1 MEENYEYLKRFF
13 DAKEW
18 DFMGQIFNYEF
29 VCLKTREYVETQL
42 KIIQSDSNS
51 DLERDCFDI
60 VKAKRKI
67 GNEIYSKIMKSYIS
81 SFPVCKTIGEKIV
94 ATYKAINFLC
104 PEIKEND
111 KSYELS
117 FLKFYK
123 LAQEH
128 REV

>member
-13 DAKEW
+13 HAKEW
-18 DFMGQIFNYEF
+18 DFMGQLLKYDFI
-29 VCLKTREYVETQL
+29 CLKTKEHVENQIQL
-42 KIIQSDSNS
+42 IRCNS
-51 DLERDCFDI
+51 EQEGNGFDI
-60 VKAKRKI
+60 VNVRRRI

-81 SFPVCKTIGEKIV
+81 SFPVCKSIGEKIA

-104 PEIKEND
+104 PEIRVDD

-128 REV
+128 NEV